1 MIDAARAIPLH
12 AFPAH
17 KLPDPFDTKTA
28 AGHAAADDETPVL
41 SDIDLLTRSRSP
53 GFLRYLDTVDLGKIF
68 SDGGEACAW
77 GRGGRMGGGG
87 TSTHTGGTPLLFL
100 AGAATRHAPVLSL
113 SLSPAAQWVCG
124 RWGEE
129 RQRPPRGCRPMQGV
143 EGARV
148 ATH

>member
-41 SDIDLLTRSRSP
+41 SDIDLLTRSPSP

-77 GRGGRMGGGG
+77 GRG
-87 TSTHTGGTPLLFL
+87 
-100 AGAATRHAPVLSL
+100 AG
-113 SLSPAAQWVCG
+113 
-124 RWGEE
+124 WGEGHVHAH
-129 RQRPPRGCRPMQGV
+129 RGHAVVVPCG
-143 EGARV
+143 
-148 ATH
+148 